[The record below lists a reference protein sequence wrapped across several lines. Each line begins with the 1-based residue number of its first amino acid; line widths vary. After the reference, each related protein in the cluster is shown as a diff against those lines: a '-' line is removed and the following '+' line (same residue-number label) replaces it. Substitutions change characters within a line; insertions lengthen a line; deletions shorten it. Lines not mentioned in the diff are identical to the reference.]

1 MFFFDKS
8 KWNKLKEGQSSY
20 FCNAV
25 DNLMIP
31 YKINFNKFVVNMD
44 CMQNGHSYSY
54 NYSQG
59 STFSMIYFAE
69 DINSWELP
77 LGFPDWFY
85 WAFPDVVYWIIK
97 DNGAKEIDEKF
108 NNLSEIELI
117 DSSEGRFRIKILKAI
132 IDLFISK
139 TGKRLEVSD

>member
-8 KWNKLKEGQSSY
+8 KWNKVKEGQSLY

-25 DNLMIP
+25 DYLMIP
-31 YKINFNKFVVNMD
+31 NKINFQKFIVNMD
-44 CMQNGHSYSY
+44 CMQNRHSYSY

-69 DINSWELP
+69 EINSWELP
-77 LGFPDWFY
+77 LGFPEWFY

-97 DNGAKEIDEKF
+97 DGGAKEMHEKF
-108 NNLSEIELI
+108 KNLSETELI
-117 DSSEGRFRIKILKAI
+117 DSSEDRFKITILKEI
-132 IDLFISK
+132 VDLYKRI

>member
-1 MFFFDKS
+1 MFIFDKS
-8 KWNKLKEGQSSY
+8 KWNKVKEGQSPY

-25 DNLMIP
+25 DSLMIP
-31 YKINFNKFVVNMD
+31 YKINFQKFVVNMD

-59 STFSMIYFAE
+59 STFCMIYFAE
-69 DINSWELP
+69 EISPLELP

-97 DNGAKEIDEKF
+97 DDGAKEVRAKF
-108 NNLSEIELI
+108 GNLSDEELI
-117 DSSEGRFRIKILKAI
+117 DSSENRLRIRILKDL
-132 IDLFISK
+132 IDLYKSK

>member
-1 MFFFDKS
+1 MFFFDKT
-8 KWNKLKEGQSSY
+8 KWNKVKEGQSPY
-20 FCNAV
+20 FCRAV
-25 DNLMIP
+25 DSLMIP
-31 YKINFNKFVVNMD
+31 YKINFQKFLVNMD

-69 DINSWELP
+69 EINSWELP

-97 DNGAKEIDEKF
+97 EDGVKEMHAQFE
-108 NNLSEIELI
+108 NLSETELI
-117 DSSEGRFRIKILKAI
+117 DSSEGRFRIKILKDI
-132 IDLFISK
+132 IDLYRSK
-139 TGKRLEVSD
+139 TGKKLEVSD

>member
-1 MFFFDKS
+1 MFFFDKA
-8 KWNKLKEGQSSY
+8 KWNKVKEGQSPY

-25 DNLMIP
+25 DSLMIP
-31 YKINFNKFVVNMD
+31 YQINFQKFLVNMD

-59 STFSMIYFAE
+59 STFCMIYFAE
-69 DINSWELP
+69 EISPLELP

-97 DNGAKEIDEKF
+97 DDGANYMHDKF
-108 NNLSEIELI
+108 ENLSETELI
-117 DSSEGRFRIKILKAI
+117 DSSEGRFRIRILKDI
-132 IDLFISK
+132 IDLYRSK
-139 TGKRLEVSD
+139 TGRRLEVSD

>member
-1 MFFFDKS
+1 V
-8 KWNKLKEGQSSY
+8 KEGQSPY
-20 FCNAV
+20 FCRAV
-25 DNLMIP
+25 DSLMIP
-31 YKINFNKFVVNMD
+31 YKINFQKFLVNMD

-69 DINSWELP
+69 EINSWELP

-97 DNGAKEIDEKF
+97 EDGVKEMHAQFE
-108 NNLSEIELI
+108 NLSETELI
-117 DSSEGRFRIKILKAI
+117 DSSEGRFRIKVLKDI
-132 IDLFISK
+132 IDLYRSK
-139 TGKRLEVSD
+139 TGRRLEVSD